1 MLRDNVDRI
10 NSLPID
16 HHLFA
21 ALIAPRGLFVVE
33 RWRILWLGPQTA
45 FGCQVVGRKIH
56 KFLSSQTAWQ
66 SPLRLVASIA
76 NFQVVSSEDVRI
88 SVTTWAESWAESRRL
103 GLRPYPR

>member
-1 MLRDNVDRI
+1 NAKTTSRIATEINWFSPMLRDNVDRI

-45 FGCQVVGRKIH
+45 FGCQ
-56 KFLSSQTAWQ
+56 
-66 SPLRLVASIA
+66 
-76 NFQVVSSEDVRI
+76 
-88 SVTTWAESWAESRRL
+88 
-103 GLRPYPR
+103 